1 MNSQSQS
8 VAPQPSRSKKS
19 IIGNILAVLSLVVL
33 FVVLVTWMNYPLAR
47 HMLNMDPPTLT
58 PSATATF
65 IPTRTL
71 RPTYTPTPTP
81 LPTATPLP
89 ASSHVVNDLTTLDPA
104 IPGLMPG
111 SIVLNVNDAS
121 IDPPLTNPQWVPSS
135 SSIPGQE
142 VRSSYYATFGAGA
155 VTWKLDV
162 PLAPGLYQLFV
173 LDTVYSSAGSL
184 DFTVREGNTPLMP
197 LTDGTHINFISSQ
210 AEEDP
215 QFYDAWRSLGIYN
228 VSGSDMLSVS
238 TSWGPR
244 DEYTLVAVD
253 RLLIEPLPAGDLE
266 MINKLPADRKHIIV
280 DDLDA
285 TIDGTPLLLTRDDTL
300 SWNNTL
306 QSVTNPESDVKFTY
320 TMPYSVSPGSYEVL
334 FWLPAVHNSGGFE
347 VSIKANGRDL
357 SSGTLAAVKQSDFPG
372 GNWISMGTYDTSS
385 PIYGNKVKFT
395 VEFTIKGG
403 TVGETGLDAIA
414 FLGPPDGQEDSTQP

>member
-1 MNSQSQS
+1 MNSQ
-8 VAPQPSRSKKS
+8 PQPSRSKKS
-19 IIGNILAVLSLVVL
+19 IIANILAVLSLVVL

-71 RPTYTPTPTP
+71 RPTYTPTATP
-81 LPTATPLP
+81 LPSPTPLP
-89 ASSHVVNDLTTLDPA
+89 ASSHAITDLKSLDPA

-111 SIVLNVNDAS
+111 SMVLNVEDAT

-142 VRSSYYATFGAGA
+142 MTSSYYATFGAGA
-155 VTWKLDV
+155 VIWKLDV
-162 PLAPGLYQLFV
+162 PLAPGPYQIFV
-173 LDTVYSSAGSL
+173 LDTVYSSAGTL
-184 DFTVREGNTPLMP
+184 DFSVQEGGIPLTPM
-197 LTDGTHINFISSQ
+197 TDGTSINYVSSQ

-215 QFYDAWRSLGIYN
+215 QFTDAWRSLGIYN
-228 VSGSDMLSVS
+228 VTGNGQLSVS
-238 TSWGPR
+238 TSWGVR
-244 DEYTLVAVD
+244 DEHTLVAID

-266 MINKLPADRKHIIV
+266 MLNKLPSDRRRIIV

-285 TIDGTPLLLTRDDTL
+285 EIDGSPLLLTREDTL
-300 SWNNTL
+300 AWNNTL
-306 QSVTNPESDVKFTY
+306 QSVTNPDSDVKFTWK
-320 TMPYSVSPGSYEVL
+320 MPYAVSPGKYEVL
-334 FWLPAVHNSGGFE
+334 FWLPAAHNSGGFE

-372 GNWISMGTYDTSS
+372 GNWISMGSYDTSS

-414 FLGPPDGQEDSTQP
+414 FLGPLPGQDDTTQ